1 MWSIALILY
10 LSQTT
15 EITIKFMEWN
25 REVMFQNV
33 NSLQNANKDAGDKQ
47 KRGGRL
53 VQKNSPY
60 PTLLWHWQFW
70 DTSLWN
76 LDLFFCRAG
85 G

>member
-47 KRGGRL
+47 KRGGEACVEKFPL
-53 VQKNSPY
+53 SH
-60 PTLLWHWQFW
+60 PTLAL
-70 DTSLWN
+70 TVL
-76 LDLFFCRAG
+76 RY
-85 G
+85 

>member
-33 NSLQNANKDAGDKQ
+33 NSLQNANKDAGDKP
-47 KRGGRL
+47 KKGGGLCRKIPL
-53 VQKNSPY
+53 TPPY
-60 PTLLWHWQFW
+60 PGIGSPEILV
-70 DTSLWN
+70 S
-76 LDLFFCRAG
+76 G
-85 G
+85 I

>member
-10 LSQTT
+10 LSQTI

-47 KRGGRL
+47 KKGGPCRKIPL
-53 VQKNSPY
+53 TPPY
-60 PTLLWHWQFW
+60 PGIGSPEILV
-70 DTSLWN
+70 S
-76 LDLFFCRAG
+76 G
-85 G
+85 I

>member
-47 KRGGRL
+47 KKRGGL
-53 VQKNSPY
+53 VEKFPLPH
-60 PTLLWHWQFW
+60 PTLALAV
-70 DTSLWN
+70 L
-76 LDLFFCRAG
+76 RY
-85 G
+85 

>member
-47 KRGGRL
+47 KKGKRL
-53 VQKNSPY
+53 V
-60 PTLLWHWQFW
+60 
-70 DTSLWN
+70 
-76 LDLFFCRAG
+76 
-85 G
+85 

>member
-47 KRGGRL
+47 KKRGGPCRKIPL
-53 VQKNSPY
+53 TPPY
-60 PTLLWHWQFW
+60 PGIGSPEILV
-70 DTSLWN
+70 S
-76 LDLFFCRAG
+76 G
-85 G
+85 I